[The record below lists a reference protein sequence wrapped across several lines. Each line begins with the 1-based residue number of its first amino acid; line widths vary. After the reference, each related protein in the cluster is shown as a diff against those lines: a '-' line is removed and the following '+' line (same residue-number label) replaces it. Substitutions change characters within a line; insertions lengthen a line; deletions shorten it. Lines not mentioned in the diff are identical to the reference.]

1 MPRVRRSTAKV
12 QEADA
17 QKMDEVAVNVSQELV
32 DENNDGNV
40 TILEQLIVA
49 EKSKHAT
56 EMALRKELIE
66 LKKQHQMEL
75 RELQESLDSITEE
88 KPKVSRRITKD
99 QAAARKT
106 ISLALPKFCG
116 EPDVWPFFISSFK
129 TTTEE
134 CGLNNIENMKRL
146 MDSLGGEALE
156 AVKGRLIFPDAV
168 PGVIKELESR
178 FGRPRKLLENLL
190 RKVRET
196 PSPTDNHLESFIT
209 FGFKVKQLCDH
220 LVASNMTDH
229 QNNPFLVEELIDKLP
244 PRCKVEWVRF
254 KRDKE
259 GSVMAIFG
267 EYIQTVIDEV
277 SEVTDCTPVSSQK
290 AGKYEA
296 LKQRSRPVKSN
307 AVQMRNN
314 VHDLEN
320 SGVNQLKMTCWVCSN
335 TGHSLKECDQFKEMT
350 LVDRFKTLEKLKI
363 YVPVLDHPNEA
374 PSMIIGLD
382 NIDLFAA
389 LETRIGNRGEPI
401 AVRSKLGWTVYGVD
415 GYRKVYNVPV
425 NMHQI
430 QSLDN
435 RQLHDM
441 MKQQYQLEELRSDNY
456 NPPIANE
463 EQRARDILE
472 KTTCRVGDRFQT
484 GLLWRDDV
492 RELPE
497 SYPMAEKR
505 MLQLSR
511 KLSKKPDLNTAVCRM
526 IQEYQDKGY
535 AHELAESELVEGAY
549 EPVWYLPLN
558 VVQHAKKP
566 DKIRLV
572 WDAAASVDGVSLN
585 SLLLKGPDMLVPL
598 PKIICKFREKPIAFG
613 GDIKEMFHQLRIC
626 EKDKHAQR
634 FLFGTKPCG
643 APRVYV
649 MDVATFGATCSPC
662 SAQYV
667 KNLNAR
673 EFAEQFPGAASAIIG
688 NHYVDDY
695 YDSADSVG
703 EAVELAKDVRYVHSR
718 GGFHIRNWVSNSMEF
733 LEALEERNATSTL
746 RFTDDKE
753 STFDR
758 VLGICWKPQEDVF
771 CFEATTEMELS
782 KYVTGTIRPSKRV
795 VLSVVMAQFDPMG
808 FITPVTIRGKML
820 IQDLWR
826 SGCDWDTAIDAES
839 HGKWVL
845 WIKSLM
851 SLKSLQIPR
860 CYFGDSRSQDVSDIQ
875 LHVFTDASET
885 AFGCVA
891 YLRAIVHGKVWYVGD
906 ESVEG
911 CTP

>member
-17 QKMDEVAVNVSQELV
+17 QKMDEVAVNVSRELV

-363 YVPVLDHPNEA
+363 CKLCLSRSCRGKCKIAYKCRVEGCNSRHHTLMHCAEEVLQVHSETASPGTVIYRTMPITLYAERNSVDVIAFIDEGSSGTLLEAGVAKRLNVTGPTEPLVISWTNSIKREEHDSKRFSLKTSAQGSSERWNLLNVRTVSELLLPKPKKSVAEVIKKYKHLSDVPVLDHPNEA

-703 EAVELAKDVRYVHSR
+703 EAVELAKDVRYH
-718 GGFHIRNWVSNSMEF
+718 
-733 LEALEERNATSTL
+733 
-746 RFTDDKE
+746 
-753 STFDR
+753 
-758 VLGICWKPQEDVF
+758 DV
-771 CFEATTEMELS
+771 
-782 KYVTGTIRPSKRV
+782 I
-795 VLSVVMAQFDPMG
+795 
-808 FITPVTIRGKML
+808 
-820 IQDLWR
+820 
-826 SGCDWDTAIDAES
+826 
-839 HGKWVL
+839 
-845 WIKSLM
+845 
-851 SLKSLQIPR
+851 
-860 CYFGDSRSQDVSDIQ
+860 
-875 LHVFTDASET
+875 SET
-885 AFGCVA
+885 QDPKTYQTSSFMSSQMPARRPLDA
-891 YLRAIVHGKVWYVGD
+891 WL
-906 ESVEG
+906 
-911 CTP
+911 T